1 MKQIEFFYDFSS
13 PYSYLASTQME
24 AFEKRTGAEVIWRPF
39 ALGFVFKETGNAMTA
54 SVPAKGKYMLKD
66 LARWAEFYGV
76 ALQWPSLF
84 PLKSTPALRAA
95 LAAEEFGKL
104 RELSRAFFH
113 TYWFEN
119 QDPTQP
125 EKIKELAGKLGLP
138 AEKILAR
145 TEDPAIK
152 DKLRANTAEAVKRG
166 AFGAPTFFVG
176 EEMFWGNDRIEM
188 VERYLKAVGSSQ

>member
-1 MKQIEFFYDFSS
+1 MLQIEFFYDFSS

-24 AFEKRTGAEVIWRPF
+24 AFAKRVAVPVVWRPF
-39 ALGFVFKETGNAMTA
+39 ALGFVFKESGNAMTA
-54 SVPAKGKYMLKD
+54 SVPAKGQYMLKD
-66 LARWAEFYGV
+66 LARWAAYYQVPF
-76 ALQWPSLF
+76 QWPSLF

-95 LAAEEFGKL
+95 LAAEEHGKL
-104 RELSRAFFH
+104 IALSRSFFH
-113 TYWFEN
+113 TYWVEN

-138 AEKILAR
+138 GETILAR
-145 TEDPAIK
+145 AEDPAIK
-152 DKLRANTAEAVKRG
+152 EKLRANTAEAVQRG

-188 VERYLKAVGSSQ
+188 LERFMKARH

>member
-1 MKQIEFFYDFSS
+1 MAQVEFFYDFSS
-13 PYSYLASTQME
+13 PYSYLASTQVE
-24 AFEKRTGAEVIWRPF
+24 GLEKRTGVPVVWRPF
-39 ALGFVFKETGNAMTA
+39 AVGFVFKETGNAMTA
-54 SVPAKGKYMLKD
+54 SVPAKGKHMLKD
-66 LARWAEFYGV
+66 LERWAEFYGV
-76 ALQWPSLF
+76 PFHWPSLF

-95 LAAEEFGKL
+95 LAAEEQGKL

-113 TYWFEN
+113 TYWVEN

-138 AEKILAR
+138 GEKILAR
-145 TEDPAIK
+145 AEEPEIK
-152 DKLRANTAEAVKRG
+152 DKLRANTSEAVRRG

-188 VERYLKAVGSSQ
+188 VERHLQSLRK